1 MTHALQKINIPN
13 SKIAKIVGIFLRMFF
28 LKGYLEKDRYKYW
41 YSILIHSGCWIH
53 GTLLF
58 PLYFIRPLDNRGR
71 VPSLSRA
78 LDKRGGIPVSSPGCR

>member
-1 MTHALQKINIPN
+1 VATGWLTAGTVFPGMTHALQKINIPN

-53 GTLLF
+53 GTRVS
-58 PLYFIRPLDNRGR
+58 PLYFRLARG
-71 VPSLSRA
+71 
-78 LDKRGGIPVSSPGCR
+78 